1 MYLSRLTSKHQA
13 SIPRPVREALGL
25 AAGDRVQFVFS
36 EDDPGRIYIEK
47 GPAADP
53 DAAALEA
60 TLAPEWDS
68 DEDDRAFA
76 GL

>member
-1 MYLSRLTSKHQA
+1 MYSSRLTSKYQA
-13 SIPRPVREALGL
+13 SVPRAVREALGL

-36 EDDPGRIYIEK
+36 DDDGRIYVER
-47 GPAADP
+47 GPSTDP
-53 DAAALEA
+53 EVAALEA

-68 DEDDRAFA
+68 EGDDHAFG